1 MVVEMICEKCKTIKQ
16 MDIQKDE
23 VAVCLMCGETLK
35 KVLKEEVPVIEI
47 GGDFHSNMKLLFGD

>member
-1 MVVEMICEKCKTIKQ
+1 MNVEMTCEKCKTIKLVNE
-16 MDIQKDE
+16 DE